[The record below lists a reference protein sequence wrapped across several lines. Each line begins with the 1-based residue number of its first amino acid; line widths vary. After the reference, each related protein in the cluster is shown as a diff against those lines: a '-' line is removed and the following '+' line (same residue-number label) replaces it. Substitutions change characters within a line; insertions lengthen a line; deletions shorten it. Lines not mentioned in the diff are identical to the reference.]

1 MSAPFTLQFPA
12 ALDDAM
18 SLGVARNDAG
28 GFLAATIAADATSLA
43 LTLLADADEFGASGQ
58 LTIDDEIL
66 YFSSRSGVT
75 FSGLARGQEGTT
87 AASHAAGAVVEN
99 NITAAYHSIV
109 SAAIQAIEAKVG
121 TGAATPTAGKLFVG
135 GATAGSSEWRN
146 LVAGDIPDLSGS
158 YSLVG
163 HGHSISNVSGLQAA
177 LDAKAALSHT
187 HTASQITDF
196 ASAVGVIAYP
206 LSGNPAGYLT
216 ANQSITLSGDA
227 SGSGSTSIP
236 VTLATVNASP
246 GSYANA
252 TITVDAKG
260 RVTAASA
267 GTSGAIVDTKANLLG
282 TLRSAGVIAYA
293 SDTKQFGV
301 YTGSGLD
308 FDQIPQVAEVAAP
321 DLGAF
326 QNSPRN
332 GYAASYITD
341 KTLSNSR
348 IGYSGVAGD
357 GGLRI
362 TTTGKFQIYLNSTW
376 NDIVFNFVLREVAA
390 NSYALE
396 HAPIGF
402 ASYIEI
408 MTGASLSNL
417 GFNGLPLTMAYR
429 TTIGCYGYPARIGG
443 RAI

>member
-28 GFLAATIAADATSLA
+28 GFLAASIAADATSLA
-43 LTLLADADEFGASGQ
+43 LTLLTDADEFGSSGQ
-58 LTIDDEIL
+58 LTIDDEII

-75 FSGLARGQEGTT
+75 FSGLVRGQEGTT
-87 AASHAAGAVVEN
+87 AASHAAGAVVQN
-99 NITAAYHSIV
+99 DITAAYHSIV

-121 TGAATPTAGKLFVG
+121 IGAATPTAGKILIGDTVA
-135 GATAGSSEWRN
+135 GASVWRV

-163 HGHSISNVSGLQAA
+163 HGHAGVYQP
-177 LDAKAALSHT
+177 
-187 HTASQITDF
+187 
-196 ASAVGVIAYP
+196 VG
-206 LSGNPAGYLT
+206 NYLT
-216 ANQSITLSGDA
+216 GLTGDVA
-227 SGSGSTSIP
+227 ATGPGSAAA
-236 VTLATVNASP
+236 TLATVNSNV
-246 GSYANA
+246 GSFANA

-260 RVTAASA
+260 RVTAAAA

-282 TLRSAGVIAYA
+282 TLRASGVIAYA

-308 FDQIPQVAEVAAP
+308 FDQIPQTAEVAAP
-321 DLGAF
+321 DIGSI

-332 GYAASYITD
+332 GISASFITD
-341 KTLSNSR
+341 KAIINST
-348 IGYSGVAGD
+348 IGYSGVASA

-376 NDIVFNFVLREVAA
+376 NDIVFNFVLREVSA
-390 NSYALE
+390 NNYALE
-396 HAPIGF
+396 HAPVGF
-402 ASYIEI
+402 ANYLEM
-408 MTGASLSNL
+408 MTGMSLSAL
-417 GFNGLPLTMAYR
+417 GRNGLPLTNAYK
-429 TTIGCYGYPARIGG
+429 TSIGAYGYPGKVGG